1 MSVQVGADARSGRG
15 STTTR
20 HRGSFL
26 GERVLAHAQ
35 LLTAMEST
43 DMSHPI
49 RIAPS
54 LLAADFAHLA
64 DEVRSV
70 EAAGADWLHLD
81 VMDGHFV
88 PNLTFG
94 PFVCAAIKK
103 VASKPLDVHLMI
115 TDPWRYADAF
125 LDAGADLLT
134 FHVEVAANGDVG
146 ALLAR
151 IRARGAKAGLSV
163 QPDTPASALA
173 PFVEQM
179 DLVLVMSVF
188 AGFGGQKFMPSVLPK
203 VAELRAAGFRGE
215 VSMDGGIGTATIGDA
230 ARAGT
235 NAFVAGTAVFGA
247 PDRQARIAELR
258 QLASAAAGH

>member
-1 MSVQVGADARSGRG
+1 M
-15 STTTR
+15 
-20 HRGSFL
+20 
-26 GERVLAHAQ
+26 
-35 LLTAMEST
+35 
-43 DMSHPI
+43 
-49 RIAPS
+49 
-54 LLAADFAHLA
+54 
-64 DEVRSV
+64 RSV

-103 VASKPLDVHLMI
+103 VAQRPLDVHLMI

-134 FHVEVAANGDVG
+134 FHVEVQQNGDTG
-146 ALLAR
+146 ALLAH
-151 IRARGAKAGLSV
+151 IRDRGKKAGLSL

-173 PFVEQM
+173 PWLEQL

-188 AGFGGQKFMPSVLPK
+188 AGFGGQKFMPEVLPK
-203 VAELRAAGFRGE
+203 VAELRRLGFRGE
-215 VSMDGGIGTATIGDA
+215 VSMDGGIGPNTIA
-230 ARAGT
+230 AAAAAGT

-247 PDRQARIAELR
+247 ADRTARIAELR
-258 QLASAAAGH
+258 ALARS

>member
-1 MSVQVGADARSGRG
+1 M
-15 STTTR
+15 
-20 HRGSFL
+20 
-26 GERVLAHAQ
+26 
-35 LLTAMEST
+35 
-43 DMSHPI
+43 HPI

-54 LLAADFAHLA
+54 LLAADFTRLH

-94 PFVCAAIKK
+94 PFICAAIKK
-103 VASKPLDVHLMI
+103 CAQKPLDVHLMI
-115 TDPWRYADAF
+115 TDPWKYADAF

-134 FHVEVAANGDVG
+134 FHIEVEANGDVRE
-146 ALLAR
+146 LLDH

-163 QPDTPASALA
+163 QPDTPVQRLQ
-173 PFVEQM
+173 PFVDRL

-188 AGFGGQKFMPSVLPK
+188 AGFGGQKFMPAVLPK
-203 VAELRAAGFRGE
+203 VQELRRLGFVGE
-215 VSMDGGIGTATIGDA
+215 VSMDGGIGPQTIADS

-235 NAFVAGTAVFGA
+235 NVFVAGTAVFGA
-247 PDRQARIAELR
+247 DDRKGRIAELR
-258 QLASAAAGH
+258 RSAGAAH

>member
-1 MSVQVGADARSGRG
+1 M
-15 STTTR
+15 
-20 HRGSFL
+20 
-26 GERVLAHAQ
+26 
-35 LLTAMEST
+35 
-43 DMSHPI
+43 HPI

-54 LLAADFAHLA
+54 LLAADFGHLA

-70 EAAGADWLHLD
+70 EQAGADWLHLD

-94 PFVCAAIKK
+94 PFVTQAIKK
-103 VASKPLDVHLMI
+103 CASKPLDVHLMI

-134 FHVEVAANGDVG
+134 FHVEVAQNGDVP
-146 ALLAR
+146 ALLQHVKK
-151 IRARGAKAGLSV
+151 RGCKVGLSV
-163 QPDTPASALA
+163 QPDTPAEALA
-173 PFVEQM
+173 PYVREL

-203 VAELRAAGFRGE
+203 VAALRALGFRGE
-215 VSMDGGIGTATIGDA
+215 VSMDGGIGPSTIAEA

-235 NAFVAGTAVFGA
+235 NVFVAGTAVFSA
-247 PDRQARIAELR
+247 SDRTQRIAELR
-258 QLASAAAGH
+258 RSAAAAAGASAAG

>member
-1 MSVQVGADARSGRG
+1 M
-15 STTTR
+15 
-20 HRGSFL
+20 
-26 GERVLAHAQ
+26 
-35 LLTAMEST
+35 
-43 DMSHPI
+43 HPI

-54 LLAADFAHLA
+54 LLAADFARLQ

-94 PFVCAAIKK
+94 PFIVAAVKKCAT
-103 VASKPLDVHLMI
+103 KPLDVHLMI

-134 FHVEVAANGDVG
+134 FHVEVEQHGDVG
-146 ALLAR
+146 GLLAH
-151 IRARGAKAGLSV
+151 IRARGSKAGLSL
-163 QPDTPASALA
+163 QPDTPPARLQ
-173 PFVEQM
+173 PFVDRL

-188 AGFGGQKFMPSVLPK
+188 AGFGGQKFMPEVLGK
-203 VAELRAAGFRGE
+203 VGELRRLGFAGE
-215 VSMDGGIGTATIGDA
+215 VSMDGGIAPATIGDS

-235 NAFVAGTAVFGA
+235 NVFVAGTAVFGA
-247 PDRQARIAELR
+247 PDRRTRIAELR
-258 QLASAAAGH
+258 SQAAAAR

>member
-1 MSVQVGADARSGRG
+1 M
-15 STTTR
+15 
-20 HRGSFL
+20 
-26 GERVLAHAQ
+26 
-35 LLTAMEST
+35 
-43 DMSHPI
+43 HPI

-54 LLAADFAHLA
+54 LLAADFARLA

-70 EAAGADWLHLD
+70 EAGGADWLHLD

-94 PFVCAAIKK
+94 PVVVAAIKK

-134 FHVEVAANGDVG
+134 FHVEVADNGDVP
-146 ALLAR
+146 ALLAQ
-151 IRARGAKAGLSV
+151 IKKRGRKAGMSL
-163 QPDTPASALA
+163 QPDTPAQALA
-173 PFVEQM
+173 PYVRDL

-188 AGFGGQKFMPSVLPK
+188 AGFGGQKFMASVLPK
-203 VAELRAAGFRGE
+203 VAELRRLGFRGE
-215 VSMDGGIGTATIGDA
+215 VSMDGGIGGTTIADS

-235 NAFVAGTAVFGA
+235 NVFVAGTAVFGA
-247 PDRQARIAELR
+247 ADRTARIAELR
-258 QLASAAAGH
+258 GLAAGASR